1 MTTTPSESKDSTG
14 ITISRSTFNK
24 VIFVSV
30 AALMVSAFFGGYI
43 FHDRIGISQQNTGAV
58 PLQQLQPGGGVGAA
72 APSPAAAPTQPQA
85 PVKVSQVSI
94 DGDPVKG
101 NPNAQVT
108 MVEFSDFQCPFC
120 GRFASDAL
128 PQIQKDYVDTGK
140 IKFVYK
146 QFPMDNLHPNAKA
159 AAVASECANEQGKFW
174 QYHDKLFSTQTA
186 WENQPA
192 TDVTNTFKKYATDM
206 GLNAASF
213 NSCFDTKKTASAV
226 DKDSQQASQYGVSG
240 TPTFYIGNDK
250 KGFLQL
256 VGAQPYQSFKSIID
270 QQLSSPA

>member
-1 MTTTPSESKDSTG
+1 
-14 ITISRSTFNK
+14 
-24 VIFVSV
+24 VSV

-43 FHDRIGISQQNTGAV
+43 FHDRIGISQQSTGGAV

-72 APSPAAAPTQPQA
+72 APSPAGAPTQPQA

-120 GRFASDAL
+120 GRFSSDAL
-128 PQIQKDYVDTGK
+128 PQIQKDYIDTGK

-213 NSCFDTKKTASAV
+213 NSCLDTKKTASAV

-250 KGFLQL
+250 KGYLQL